1 MQAETRYRDPFAYI
15 SDIEV
20 MTGKS
25 FRTAQR
31 IMAKIKEHYGIPS
44 RKRPTLEQVKE
55 YLVRV

>member
-1 MQAETRYRDPFAYI
+1 MQDTKIYREPDAFI

-31 IMAKIKEHYGIPS
+31 IMARIKKHYGIPP
-44 RKRPTLEQVKE
+44 RKRPTLQQVKE
-55 YLVRV
+55 YLVQA